1 MTSNDNRKNKPVS
14 FNLKDELD
22 LELLAHAEMVNP
34 LTGKARNF
42 SKYVKRLIEE
52 DMKGGDHNRETENA
66 KSHVS
71 TEKDFYTIEIKE
83 AQGSFL

>member
-1 MTSNDNRKNKPVS
+1 MTSNENRKNKPVS

-34 LTGKARNF
+34 LTGKSRNF

-52 DMKGGDHNRETENA
+52 DMKGGDHNYKTEGT